1 MKTDMV
7 RQIRSRESQGWPI
20 VVVIV
25 DDHPIAADGLKS
37 YLETTSDIRVAA
49 ICHTAV
55 DALEVVAAI
64 QPDVVL
70 LDVRLD
76 GSRINGLEVAQQLR
90 RKFTHQQLKILLVS
104 AYCSAQY
111 VFDAVAADVDGYILK
126 SSKDAEI
133 IEAVYAVMQ
142 GIGVWDRNVKKVL
155 NGYNSIHDI
164 EHDAHVRDALNSYH
178 SLTPRE
184 KEVLALI
191 AANYQ
196 NDAIAA
202 NLYIVSGTV
211 KQHVNSILRKLAL
224 KDRRQLQVWYRL
236 NRDKLIG

>member
-1 MKTDMV
+1 METDME
-7 RQIRSRESQGWPI
+7 RRIRSKEPDGRPI

-25 DDHPIAADGLKS
+25 DDHPLAADGLKS
-37 YLETTSDIRVAA
+37 YLETTSDIHVAA

-55 DALEVVAAI
+55 DALESVVAI

-90 RKFTHQQLKILLVS
+90 RRFDHQQLKILLVS

-111 VFDAVAADVDGYILK
+111 VFDAMATDVDGYILK
-126 SSKDAEI
+126 SSKDTEI

-142 GIGVWDRNVKKVL
+142 GISVWDRNVKKVL

-164 EHDAHVRDALNSYH
+164 DHDVRVRDALNSYH

-184 KEVLALI
+184 KGVFALI
-191 AANYQ
+191 VANHQ

-202 NLYIVSGTV
+202 SLCIVPGTV
-211 KQHVNSILRKLAL
+211 KQHVNNILRKLAL

-236 NRDKLIG
+236 NKDKLME